1 MIAYVDSSIVCR
13 VVMRQP
19 DRLADVEKCTLRLTS
34 LLTQLEC
41 LRAIDR
47 ARLDEGLDPDE
58 ILARRLVL
66 FEQLRRMSR
75 IAVARSVL
83 ERAGSS
89 FPSPVKALDAVH
101 LATAMQ
107 LRERRYHELV
117 FATHDRQQ
125 GRAAAAL
132 DFEVIGL

>member
-1 MIAYVDSSIVCR
+1 MIAYVDSSVVSR

-19 DRLADVEKCTLRLTS
+19 NRLVGLETSTQRLTS

-41 LRAIDR
+41 LQAIDK
-47 ARLDEGLDPDE
+47 ARLDEGLDQDE

-66 FEQLRRMSR
+66 FQQLRRMSK

-83 ERAGSS
+83 DRAGSS
-89 FPSPVKALDAVH
+89 FPLPVKTLDAIH
-101 LATAMQ
+101 LATALQ
-107 LRERRYHELV
+107 LRERRYRELV

-132 DFEVIGL
+132 GFEVIGL

>member
-1 MIAYVDSSIVCR
+1 VIAYVDSSVVCR

-19 DRLADVEKCTLRLTS
+19 NRLEELETCSQRFTS

-41 LRAIDR
+41 LRAIDK
-47 ARLDEGLDPDE
+47 ARFDEGLDDDE

-66 FEQLRRMSR
+66 FEQFRRMSR

-89 FPSPVKALDAVH
+89 FPVPVKALDAIH
-101 LATAMQ
+101 LATAVQ
-107 LRERRYHELV
+107 LRERRHRELV

-125 GRAAAAL
+125 GRAALAL
-132 DFEVIGL
+132 DFAVIGL

>member
-1 MIAYVDSSIVCR
+1 MIAYVDSSVVSR

-19 DRLADVEKCTLRLTS
+19 NRLVGLETSTQRLTS

-41 LRAIDR
+41 LQAIDK
-47 ARLDEGLDPDE
+47 ARLDEGLDQDE

-66 FEQLRRMSR
+66 FQQLRRMSK
-75 IAVARSVL
+75 IAVARSVID
-83 ERAGSS
+83 RAGSS
-89 FPSPVKALDAVH
+89 FPLPVKTLDAIH
-101 LATAMQ
+101 LATALQ
-107 LRERRYHELV
+107 LRERRYRELV

-132 DFEVIGL
+132 GFEVIGL

>member
-1 MIAYVDSSIVCR
+1 MIAYVDSSVVSR

-19 DRLADVEKCTLRLTS
+19 NRLVELETCTQRLTS

-41 LRAIDR
+41 LRAMDK
-47 ARLDEGLDPDE
+47 ARLDEGLDQDE

-66 FEQLRRMSR
+66 FQQLRRMSR
-75 IAVARSVL
+75 IAVARSML
-83 ERAGSS
+83 DRAGSS
-89 FPSPVKALDAVH
+89 FPLPVKTLDAIH
-101 LATAMQ
+101 LATALQ

-132 DFEVIGL
+132 GFEVIGL

>member
-1 MIAYVDSSIVCR
+1 MIAYVDSSVLCR

-19 DRLADVEKCTLRLTS
+19 DRLEELETCSQRLTS
-34 LLTQLEC
+34 LLTQIEC
-41 LRAIDR
+41 LRAIDK
-47 ARLDEGLDPDE
+47 ARLDEGLEEDE

-66 FEQLRRMSR
+66 FGQLRRMSR
-75 IAVARSVL
+75 IAVSRSVVD
-83 ERAGSS
+83 RAGSS
-89 FPSPVKALDAVH
+89 FPLPVKALDAIH
-101 LATAMQ
+101 LATALQ

-125 GRAAAAL
+125 GRAALAQ

>member
-1 MIAYVDSSIVCR
+1 VIAYVDSSIVCR

>member
-1 MIAYVDSSIVCR
+1 VIAYVDASVVSR

-19 DRLADVEKCTLRLTS
+19 NRLVELETCTQRLTS

-41 LRAIDR
+41 LRAMDK
-47 ARLDEGLDPDE
+47 ARLDEGLDQDE

-66 FEQLRRMSR
+66 FQQLRRMSK

-83 ERAGSS
+83 DRASSS
-89 FPSPVKALDAVH
+89 FPLPVKTLDAIH
-101 LATAMQ
+101 LATALQ

-132 DFEVIGL
+132 GFEVIGL

>member
-1 MIAYVDSSIVCR
+1 VIAYVDASVVSR

-19 DRLADVEKCTLRLTS
+19 NRLVELETCTQRLTS

-41 LRAIDR
+41 LRAMDK
-47 ARLDEGLDPDE
+47 ARLDEGLDQDE

-66 FEQLRRMSR
+66 FQQLRRMSK

-83 ERAGSS
+83 DRAGSS
-89 FPSPVKALDAVH
+89 FPLPVKTLDAIH
-101 LATAMQ
+101 LATALQ

-132 DFEVIGL
+132 GFEVIGL

>member
-1 MIAYVDSSIVCR
+1 MIAYVDSSVVSR

-19 DRLADVEKCTLRLTS
+19 NRLVGLETSTQRLTS

-41 LRAIDR
+41 LQAIDK
-47 ARLDEGLDPDE
+47 ARLDEGLDQDE

-66 FEQLRRMSR
+66 FQQLRRMSK

-83 ERAGSS
+83 DRAGSS
-89 FPSPVKALDAVH
+89 FPLPVKTLDAIH
-101 LATAMQ
+101 LATALQ
-107 LRERRYHELV
+107 LRERRYRELV

-132 DFEVIGL
+132 GFEVIGM

>member
-1 MIAYVDSSIVCR
+1 MIAYVDSSVLCR
-13 VVMRQP
+13 VVMRQAN
-19 DRLADVEKCTLRLTS
+19 RLEELETCSQRLTS

-41 LRAIDR
+41 LRAIDK
-47 ARLDEGLDPDE
+47 ARLDEGLDDDE

-75 IAVARSVL
+75 VAVARSL
-83 ERAGSS
+83 LDRAGSS
-89 FPSPVKALDAVH
+89 FPLPVKALDAIH

-107 LRERRYHELV
+107 LRERRYRELV

-125 GRAAAAL
+125 GRAALAL
-132 DFEVIGL
+132 GFEVVGL

>member
-1 MIAYVDSSIVCR
+1 VIAYVDSSVVSR

-19 DRLADVEKCTLRLTS
+19 NRLVELETCTQRLTS

-41 LRAIDR
+41 LRAIDK
-47 ARLDEGLDPDE
+47 ARLDEGLDQDE

-66 FEQLRRMSR
+66 FQQLRRMSR
-75 IAVARSVL
+75 IAVARSML
-83 ERAGSS
+83 DRAGSS
-89 FPSPVKALDAVH
+89 FPLPVKTLDAIH
-101 LATAMQ
+101 LATALQ

-132 DFEVIGL
+132 GFEVIGL

>member
-1 MIAYVDSSIVCR
+1 MIAYVDSSVVSR

-19 DRLADVEKCTLRLTS
+19 NRLVELETCTQRLTS

-41 LRAIDR
+41 LRAMDK
-47 ARLDEGLDPDE
+47 ARLDEGLDQDE

-66 FEQLRRMSR
+66 FQQLRRMSK
-75 IAVARSVL
+75 IAVTRSVL
-83 ERAGSS
+83 DRAGSS
-89 FPSPVKALDAVH
+89 FPLPVKTLDAIH
-101 LATAMQ
+101 LATALQ

-132 DFEVIGL
+132 GFEVIGL